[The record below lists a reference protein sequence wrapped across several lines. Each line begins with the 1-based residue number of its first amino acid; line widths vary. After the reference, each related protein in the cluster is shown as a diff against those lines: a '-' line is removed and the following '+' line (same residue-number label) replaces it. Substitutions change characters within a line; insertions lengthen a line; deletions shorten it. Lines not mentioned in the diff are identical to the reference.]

1 MGIVQSF
8 RTFRGGLARRLKRE
22 SNDWQRWLDRRAVPA
37 SKQNVN
43 MATSATLIDK
53 PRDSAIA
60 LRWIISARDDLV
72 WLIGSVVSSY
82 LLLVLYVNG
91 ILPLVP
97 MVALW
102 AILIDAPHVFG
113 TFSRTYFDRT
123 ERQNRARLLWGS
135 LLFFAVGPLMVFAGA
150 GLVFFFVAALWAYY
164 HLVKQHYGFMVL
176 YKKKNNDLAPLDN
189 ALDRLLLLFAFNYPF
204 VAFIARDPEAMAR
217 VPAALRSGVDG
228 LATAL
233 LAGTLIL
240 AIAWVIRQ
248 IQRAVA
254 GEQLNVPKYLLLAA
268 AIPMHW
274 IVLLTPMPHKPI
286 AIVAILTIYHN
297 LQYHR
302 LIWFHNQKYVRT
314 GNRGD
319 RVTASSRDGVTGAG
333 DSSATALTGTVG
345 VPPAPVNITLR
356 DKYGAAELISRRL
369 LYYVACGILFGL
381 IYQGP
386 RQFLGYVSLK
396 SGGATGGAAEQSS
409 AIQLSISFL
418 WGYAFIHY
426 YLDSKI
432 WRVRRDPSVGKALNM

>member
-1 MGIVQSF
+1 METTANIVAEPS
-8 RTFRGGLARRLKRE
+8 LAG
-22 SNDWQRWLDRRAVPA
+22 
-37 SKQNVN
+37 
-43 MATSATLIDK
+43 
-53 PRDSAIA
+53 AIS

-72 WLIGSVVSSY
+72 WFIGSVLSSY
-82 LLLVLYVNG
+82 ALLALYVSG

-97 MVALW
+97 MVAAW

-123 ERQNRARLLWGS
+123 ERRNRARLLWGS
-135 LLFFAVGPLMVFAGA
+135 LFFFVVGPLMVLAHA
-150 GLVFFFVAALWAYY
+150 GLVFFFIAALWAYY

-176 YKKKNNDLAPLDN
+176 YKKKNGDLAPLDN

-217 VPAALRSGVDG
+217 VPAVLHSSVSG
-228 LATAL
+228 LALLL
-233 LAGTLIL
+233 LAGTIIL
-240 AIAWVIRQ
+240 GVAWLARQ
-248 IQRAVA
+248 FQRAILGQA
-254 GEQLNVPKYLLLAA
+254 LDVPKYLLLAA

-302 LIWFHNQKYVRT
+302 LIWFHNKKYQSLSGTGGSGTGVSPVVRAV
-314 GNRGD
+314 GG
-319 RVTASSRDGVTGAG
+319 
-333 DSSATALTGTVG
+333 VG
-345 VPPAPVNITLR
+345 VSPMVREGGLTSQHHAQDAHATSRQP
-356 DKYGAAELISRRL
+356 YGAAELISRRL
-369 LYYVACGILFGL
+369 LFYIAFGVLFGI

-386 RQFLGYVSLK
+386 RQYLGYVSITHGGG
-396 SGGATGGAAEQSS
+396 SGTSEQTLPM
-409 AIQLSISFL
+409 QLGIAFL

-432 WRVRRDPSVGKALNM
+432 WRVRRDPSVGKALNMN